1 MEKKDTNPANTEI
14 DTKDELKKIG
24 ERLRKIRK
32 EKGYSSPD
40 KFAYEH
46 NINRS
51 QYGKYEAG
59 SEDLRISS
67 LIKVL
72 NKLGLT
78 IEEFFQGEDGKK

>member
-1 MEKKDTNPANTEI
+1 MEKKEIHPENTEVEP
-14 DTKDELKKIG
+14 KEELKKIG

-46 NINRS
+46 GINRS

-72 NKLGLT
+72 NKLGVTLS
-78 IEEFFQGEDGKK
+78 EFFSDKY

>member
-14 DTKDELKKIG
+14 DTKEELKKIG

-72 NKLGLT
+72 NKLGITL
-78 IEEFFQGEDGKK
+78 EEFFTIKNL

>member
-1 MEKKDTNPANTEI
+1 ME
-14 DTKDELKKIG
+14 TKDKNPTNSELDPKAELKKIG
-24 ERLRKIRK
+24 ERLREIRK

-46 NINRS
+46 GINRS

-59 SEDLRISS
+59 TEDLRLSS

-72 NKLGLT
+72 DKLGISLN
-78 IEEFFQGEDGKK
+78 EFFSKNQKN